1 MNTGNSMIPSD
12 AKFDAYHA
20 HRCLDCAAMFGR
32 MNPVAE
38 ETPDGDLCA
47 DCAAGR
53 EMRKEGEE

>member
-1 MNTGNSMIPSD
+1 MVVSD
-12 AKFDAYHA
+12 AKFDANHA
-20 HRCLDCAAMFGR
+20 HRCVDCAAMFGR
-32 MNPVAE
+32 INPVAE

>member
-1 MNTGNSMIPSD
+1 MSDGNSIIPSD

-32 MNPVAE
+32 MNPIAE

-47 DCAAGR
+47 DCAAER
-53 EMRKEGEE
+53 EMQKEGEE

>member
-1 MNTGNSMIPSD
+1 MIPSD
-12 AKFDAYHA
+12 EKFDAYHA

-47 DCAAGR
+47 DCAAER